1 MENQGSGNII
11 KNYVTGIEREAIKE
25 GVSKKTK
32 IEIGVRWPEENGQS
46 KFTQTKDS
54 QGKTGETRR
63 MDNTEA
69 RRQEIEYHRQNFDIY
84 SLLDEVRETQY
95 ENYYQANE
103 IAVQL
108 VNVLSYF
115 GYATYPIR
123 LLRKRLI
130 VTYSY
135 YPEHYFR
142 SIPVRYSSVF
152 NESED
157 LQQTQNGE
165 E

>member
-11 KNYVTGIEREAIKE
+11 KNYITGIKREAIKE
-25 GVSKKTK
+25 GVSRKTN
-32 IEIGVRWPEENGQS
+32 IGRGVRWPEENGLS
-46 KFTQTKDS
+46 KFIQKKNS
-54 QGKTGETRR
+54 KGETRR
-63 MDNTEA
+63 MDNEA
-69 RRQEIEYHRQNFDIY
+69 RRQAEVEYHRQNFDIY
-84 SLLDEVRETQY
+84 SLIDEARETQY
-95 ENYYQANE
+95 ENYHQANE

-108 VNVLSYF
+108 VNVLTYF

-123 LLRKRLI
+123 HLRKRLI

-135 YPEHYFR
+135 YPEHYYR

-157 LQQTQNGE
+157 LQKIENGE